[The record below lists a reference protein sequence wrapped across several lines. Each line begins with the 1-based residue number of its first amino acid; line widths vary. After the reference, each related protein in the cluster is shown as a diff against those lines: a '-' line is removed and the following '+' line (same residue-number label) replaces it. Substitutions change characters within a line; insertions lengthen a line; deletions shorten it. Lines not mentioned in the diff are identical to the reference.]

1 VEQPGGGR
9 ATARS
14 GDDPAYTAA
23 VVEKLTR
30 DVALAKLIG
39 QAPAFQSVVHQIA
52 LVASAPSAVLILGE
66 TGTGKELCAR
76 AIHHL
81 SRRRRSPFIPVDCG
95 ALPDH
100 LLENEL
106 YGHVRG
112 AFTDA
117 HRDQRGL
124 VGMAEGG
131 TLFLDEID
139 SLAPAAQAKLLRLL
153 QEGMYKPL
161 GAEEFM
167 RADVRIMAATNSDLE
182 QDIAAKRFRPDLFFR
197 LNVLRLV
204 MPPLRERPTDI
215 PILARHF
222 VQQACVEAGVPL
234 KTLSPEA
241 IDVLVR
247 ASWPGNVRE
256 LLNVM
261 QRAVVFAQ
269 GGTILSQHLT
279 ITSTIASTTPAPFI
293 QESRPPDPPT
303 SDDASGD
310 HSFRAA
316 RARALEAFERSYV
329 ETLLRKHNGNVTRS
343 AREAQ
348 KDRRAFGRLMK
359 RYSIDRRSR

>member
-1 VEQPGGGR
+1 VDQPGER
-9 ATARS
+9 ADAR
-14 GDDPAYTAA
+14 DDEDPARTAAVAA
-23 VVEKLTR
+23 VVEKLSR
-30 DVALAKLIG
+30 EVALAKLIG
-39 QAPAFQSVVHQIA
+39 QAPAFLSVVQQIA
-52 LVASAPSAVLILGE
+52 LVASSPSPVLILGE

-124 VGMAEGG
+124 VAMAEGG

-139 SLAPAAQAKLLRLL
+139 SLAPAAQGKLLRLL
-153 QEGMYKPL
+153 QEGTYKPL
-161 GAEEFM
+161 GADQFL
-167 RADVRIMAATNSDLE
+167 RADVRIVAATNTDLE
-182 QDIAAKRFRPDLFFR
+182 QDIAAKRFRADLYFR

-215 PILARHF
+215 PILAQHF
-222 VQQACVEAGVPL
+222 VQQACVEAGIPC
-234 KTLSPEA
+234 KTLSREA
-241 IDVLVR
+241 IATLVC
-247 ASWPGNVRE
+247 APWPGNVRE

-261 QRAVVFAQ
+261 QRAVVFAE
-269 GGTILSQHLT
+269 GATILPHHL
-279 ITSTIASTTPAPFI
+279 TIASTAR
-293 QESRPPDPPT
+293 SVPPVAATDSPPHDT
-303 SDDASGD
+303 SGD
-310 HSFRAA
+310 GGFRAA
-316 RARALEAFERSYV
+316 RARALEALERSYV

-343 AREAQ
+343 AREAK

-359 RYSIDRRSR
+359 RYSIDRHSR